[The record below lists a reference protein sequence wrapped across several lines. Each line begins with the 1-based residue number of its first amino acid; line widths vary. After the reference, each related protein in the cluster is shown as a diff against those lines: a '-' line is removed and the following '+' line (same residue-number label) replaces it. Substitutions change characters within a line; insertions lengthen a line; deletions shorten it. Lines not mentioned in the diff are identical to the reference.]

1 MRLRHLLLGGLL
13 WLPLALPAAPLE
25 LQLCQSDE
33 GDYPW
38 TLPDRAGLNN
48 LLIERAVRRTGVRIR
63 FHAMPWARC
72 LFKVSTGDMDGVV
85 GASYRPERQRIGA
98 YPLSQGRPDAER
110 RLMRNRYLLYR
121 RTGDTGVQ
129 WDGRRLVVSGP
140 VGVPTG
146 YSIADTLRRH
156 GATIAQ
162 QQRLPARLL
171 QDLIVGDLN
180 AVAITAGEGERLLA
194 DHDTYQGRIEPLPLA
209 LEEKDFYLVFSHRF
223 RQRHPA
229 LTDRLWHALML
240 EQRSSDWQQEAA
252 RFR

>member
-1 MRLRHLLLGGLL
+1 MRLRHLLLGCLF
-13 WLPLALPAAPLE
+13 WLPCAVPAAPLE

-38 TLPDRAGLNN
+38 TLADRPGLNN
-48 LLIERAVRRTGVRIR
+48 LLIERAARRQGVRVR
-63 FHAMPWARC
+63 FHPMPWARC
-72 LFKVSTGDMDGVV
+72 LFKVSAGDMDGVV

-98 YPLSQGRPDAER
+98 YPMRDGRPDAER

-121 RTGDTGVQ
+121 RTGDTRVQ
-129 WDGRRLVVSGP
+129 WDGRQLAVPGR

-146 YSIADTLRRH
+146 YSVADTLRRH
-156 GATIAQ
+156 GAAIAQ
-162 QQRLPARLL
+162 QERHPARLL
-171 QDLIVGDLN
+171 QELMGGDLR
-180 AVAITAGEGERLLA
+180 AVALTAGEGERLLA
-194 DHDTYQGRIEPLPLA
+194 DLDTYQGRVEPLPVA

-229 LTDRLWHALML
+229 LTERLWHALML
-240 EQRSSDWQQEAA
+240 EQRSSDWQAEAA